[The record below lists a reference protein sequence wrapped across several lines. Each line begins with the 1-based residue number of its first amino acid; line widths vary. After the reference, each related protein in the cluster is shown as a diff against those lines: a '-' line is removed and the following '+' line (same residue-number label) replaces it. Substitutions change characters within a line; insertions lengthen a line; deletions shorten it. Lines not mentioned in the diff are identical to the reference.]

1 MTNIMSNNDN
11 NYSSGFLDFESS
23 TTQEK
28 FIMMMND
35 RIGKMEETL
44 FELNSVMLDTMT
56 THCIQCEFNFPSIL
70 LSDLEV
76 FLDKIKLAVEK
87 TLEHLL

>member
-1 MTNIMSNNDN
+1 MTNIMSNNDD
-11 NYSSGFLDFESS
+11 NYSSAFLDFESS